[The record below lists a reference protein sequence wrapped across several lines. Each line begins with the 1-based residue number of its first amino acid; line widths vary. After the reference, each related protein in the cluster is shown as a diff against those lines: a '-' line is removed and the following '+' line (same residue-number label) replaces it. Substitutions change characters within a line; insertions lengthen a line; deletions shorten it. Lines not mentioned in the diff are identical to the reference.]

1 MILIFVHLYIRI
13 ITQNIQNKVNTPYM
27 AATEILENKKEIIIK
42 YTYVKNRFKSE
53 LCLFQNKYNTKAQN

>member
-1 MILIFVHLYIRI
+1 
-13 ITQNIQNKVNTPYM
+13 M